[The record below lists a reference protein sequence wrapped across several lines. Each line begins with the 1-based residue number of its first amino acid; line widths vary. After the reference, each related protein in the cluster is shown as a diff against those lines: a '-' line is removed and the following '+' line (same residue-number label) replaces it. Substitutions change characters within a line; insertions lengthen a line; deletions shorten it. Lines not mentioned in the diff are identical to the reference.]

1 MKLNAQIK
9 KYRMKKNLSQ
19 EELAEKVYVTRQ
31 TISSWE
37 NEKSYPDI
45 HSLLLLSSLFD
56 VSLDELIKG
65 DIEEMKLIIDEQDV
79 QEFNYYGKI
88 FSIHFLIMI
97 LSVVPLFYWLDMYAL
112 IPLGIWF
119 AITMFWAIKVEKLK
133 KKNDV
138 QTYREIVAFTEGKKL
153 DEISK
158 MVEGGKR
165 PYQNVFKFV
174 FGAAIAVVVLML
186 GEMLIRFIG

>member
-1 MKLNAQIK
+1 MC
-9 KYRMKKNLSQ
+9 RNLITTVRFFNPLSDYDSGCCTVVL
-19 EELAEKVYVTRQ
+19 LAGSVCAHPAWNMVCD
-31 TISSWE
+31 
-37 NEKSYPDI
+37 NNV
-45 HSLLLLSSLFD
+45 L
-56 VSLDELIKG
+56 G
-65 DIEEMKLIIDEQDV
+65 D
-79 QEFNYYGKI
+79 
-88 FSIHFLIMI
+88 
-97 LSVVPLFYWLDMYAL
+97 
-112 IPLGIWF
+112 
-119 AITMFWAIKVEKLK
+119 KVEKLK

-186 GEMLIRFIG
+186 GEVLIRFIG